1 MVTYEKALETL
12 QKAEALAQKET
23 SVDKALGYVCA
34 QNIISSTQVTPF
46 RNSAV
51 DGFAI
56 VASQVKSAPAILDIV
71 GRTAA
76 GDLPASG
83 TGHGAWEIMTG
94 GPLPSGYDTV
104 MRLEQVNLLN
114 EEAPRVPAKIRLNQ
128 TPILGSNIR
137 HPGEDFDIGDVLLEE
152 GTRISSKEIMALTA
166 AGFSKIDAFSKPR
179 VSVLSTGNEII
190 NDTTK
195 TLRPGQI
202 YNSNGPYLVNAL
214 KANSIEPRFLG
225 TFDDDP
231 DRFETELP
239 KALENSDIILSTGG
253 VSVGRFDFVPE
264 SLRRMGAEILF
275 HGVSIRPGKPILY
288 ARFPNGTHYLGL
300 SGNPISASVGLRFFG
315 VPLIRALTGL
325 KPEKPLTAKLKN
337 PHFKSHPH
345 RFFAKAL
352 AVQSK
357 NGLEVEILKGQQSF
371 KMKSFLEANCWAVI
385 EENQFEMD
393 SGEAVKIYPQVADQW
408 QF

>member
-1 MVTYEKALETL
+1 MVSYEQAIDILKKAKRLPVKTV
-12 QKAEALAQKET
+12 
-23 SVDKALGYVCA
+23 SVDQASGYVCA
-34 QNIISSTQVTPF
+34 KDVISSIQVPPF
-46 RNSAV
+46 KNSAM

-56 VASQVKSAPAILDIV
+56 VANQAPSAPVIMDVV

-83 TGHGAWEIMTG
+83 SGRGAWEIMTG

-104 MRLEQVNLLN
+104 IRLEHITYLN
-114 EEAPRVPAKIRLNQ
+114 ENSPGTPTRIRLNQ
-128 TPILGSNIR
+128 TPKLGSDIR

-152 GTRISSKEIMALTA
+152 GTRILSKEIMALTA
-166 AGFSKIDAFSKPR
+166 AGFSKIDAFSRPR

-190 NDTTK
+190 NDTSK

-202 YNSNGPYLVNAL
+202 YNSNGPYLINTL
-214 KANSIEPRFLG
+214 KANFVEPRFLG

-239 KALENSDIILSTGG
+239 KALDESDIIMSTGG

-300 SGNPISASVGLRFFG
+300 SGNPISASVGIRFFG

-352 AVQSK
+352 AVPSK

-371 KMKSFLEANCWAVI
+371 KMKSFLEANCWAII
-385 EENQFEMD
+385 EQNQFELD
-393 SGEAVKIYPQVADQW
+393 SGDTVSVYPQTADQW